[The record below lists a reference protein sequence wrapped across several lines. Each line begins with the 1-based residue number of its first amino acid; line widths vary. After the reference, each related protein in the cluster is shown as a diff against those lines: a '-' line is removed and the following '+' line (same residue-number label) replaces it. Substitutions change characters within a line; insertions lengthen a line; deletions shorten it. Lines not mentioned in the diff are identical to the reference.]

1 MSFNLFKKAPNSFPK
16 EALLPMSLVR
26 SHLRYDVGEDGAMLQ
41 SYRDAALAYVLKRA
55 NMVVAGGTFQEE
67 QPQWGTGEEGEQ
79 FVEVEYTN
87 DTLRLVFTED
97 EYKTG
102 NIIELFSLSYGA
114 FSVSSFK
121 YYNDKGE
128 EAEWGFSD
136 TADIDVA
143 GPIYPFTADLSASA
157 NPKWIQFR
165 EVETPD
171 DLDHNINTPYI
182 IDLTGGIVPSDFSP
196 QLKQA
201 TLLLISHFDVNREAV
216 VTGSV
221 SRELQKGVDSLI
233 TSAWRP

>member
-26 SHLRYDVGEDGAMLQ
+26 SHLRYDVGEDTLMLQ
-41 SYRDAALAYVLKRA
+41 AYREAALAYILKRA
-55 NMVVAGGTFQEE
+55 NMVIAGGTYQEE
-67 QPQWGTGEEGEQ
+67 TSDYDGTNDQ
-79 FVEVEYTN
+79 FEDVTYTN
-87 DTLRLVFTED
+87 DTLRLVFTAD

-102 NIIELFSLSYGA
+102 NILELFSLNYGS

-128 EAEWGFSD
+128 EAAWGVSD
-136 TADIDVA
+136 TADIDVT
-143 GPIYPFTADLSASA
+143 GPIYPFTADLGPEA

-165 EVETPD
+165 EVDEPD
-171 DLDHNINTPYI
+171 DLDHNISTPYI
-182 IDLTGGIVPSDFSP
+182 IELTGGVTPSNFSP

-201 TLLLISHFDVNREAV
+201 ALLLVSHFDVNREAV